1 MPVAAHGR
9 TVGSGI
15 APGIG
20 KAAAAL
26 RQVIPWGRVV
36 SDLSGWAA
44 VRRQHNRPLGQFVR
58 VEPLLEALPGHVIHW
73 AGDHH
78 PFGRSAISIWGS
90 LGAACVG
97 YRIGHGRRTA
107 CEHNECHDASHE
119 TGALQLHP
127 CGWMIHS
134 GTLCPCKL
142 DALIWVKPRRR
153 YAVAVQQC
161 AGECRLQVARPA
173 LVSVRPTQQ
182 ARDRMVRRRHLGA
195 AVAVVAVQ
203 TGRLASPVQIA
214 PTHDSTL
221 AKFSATTELTA
232 ARPRRKPNAA
242 PRRLCLPAGYHPL
255 PARRR
260 NDSQRI
266 PERPR
271 GACLRASGLMLAQ
284 WPS

>member
-1 MPVAAHGR
+1 MVGVASPLPPKSRPLRQATLPPRWHCRPGSPDSTMPVAAHGR

-44 VRRQHNRPLGQFVR
+44 VRRQDNRPLGQLR

-195 AVAVVAVQ
+195 AVAVVRGPDRQARDPGADRADARQHACQV
-203 TGRLASPVQIA
+203 
-214 PTHDSTL
+214 
-221 AKFSATTELTA
+221 FSDNRVDCCAAETEA
-232 ARPRRKPNAA
+232 E
-242 PRRLCLPAGYHPL
+242 C
-255 PARRR
+255 
-260 NDSQRI
+260 
-266 PERPR
+266 
-271 GACLRASGLMLAQ
+271 RA
-284 WPS
+284 